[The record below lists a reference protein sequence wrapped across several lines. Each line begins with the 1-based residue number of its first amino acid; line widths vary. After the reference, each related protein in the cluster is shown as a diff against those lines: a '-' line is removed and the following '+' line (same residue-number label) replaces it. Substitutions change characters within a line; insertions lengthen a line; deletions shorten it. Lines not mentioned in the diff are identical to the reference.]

1 MKRSAI
7 IILLASVLLVFILLV
22 SGYVVRKRQKDI
34 IENAQK
40 EETLRTIHAA
50 QLISDFIEERLKILD
65 VVSAWMNPFWCVSP
79 KAFEE
84 DIEENVSRLLRQYPG
99 FDSIYFLNRE
109 NVIVWSIPESKS
121 MNGVSFSRDVRD
133 GTEYQK
139 LFKQAR
145 DQGSAKVAP
154 LLVTSFSP
162 KTGKLVKTVV
172 LLVMA
177 PVLRGGSYL
186 GMLLAILRADAIG
199 RRFFPVV
206 GSDKR
211 DYWVLLDDKGT
222 LLYANAHLPTS
233 LQDKICRLAY
243 GYSRGHLTK
252 ACVVNKII
260 SYRDRSGRE
269 KRFLLSCFPVSVA
282 SLRDW
287 HVVRIRSLSF
297 IETAMRDWLIQTR
310 VIAIVAIIIMVF
322 AAVFIIISLQK
333 SEEKLDLLN
342 RKYRDLLDSL
352 YAGAFSFDKT
362 GKIDYVN
369 RRACEILGYSPE
381 ELIGKD
387 RLFFAWQ
394 KEKEEIRKI
403 SQLRLEGKRGAETYR
418 AHMVHRSGKVIDVEI
433 YASPILDVDGNIQ
446 GVRVMFMDITQ
457 QIEMER
463 ELQNYTKHLEELVE
477 QRTRAFQ
484 ESEALYRSIFETSL
498 AIIYIQQDDKF
509 RIMNKAGMAFFGFES
524 EEEML
529 RASVWDTVPE
539 GERERRKKNAER
551 RVQGEDV
558 PSQYESLVINKDGEI
573 RVVTCN
579 FQRIHYQNEQA
590 ILAILLDVTDRKRLE
605 AEVTQAEKLKSMGQ
619 LATGVAHDFNNILSA
634 ILGRI
639 ELLERDPEDPE
650 KVLSYAAKIRHAI
663 DQGINTIKRIQ
674 DFTRVRQDRLT
685 SQLLPLHEILEDA
698 IEITRYAWK
707 DQAQKQGITIQV
719 EKELKDENLPLAS
732 ELREAF
738 MNIILNAVDA
748 MREGG
753 KLLIRTESIKMED
766 GKRGVRVIF
775 EDTGKGIPPDVIKH
789 IFKPFFSTKGS
800 EGSGMGLTIVQG
812 VVERLGG
819 RVEIVSEVGK
829 GTKVLIELPWQV
841 SSPSEDQHGRGEI
854 SSRVERGKGGAILVV
869 DDEPALPEIFKELL
883 IPQGFEVVTATSGE
897 EALHLFLE
905 DLQRFALVFTDLGM
919 PGMNGWELVRRIREV
934 EKEIPIVLMTG
945 WGLEISEEEVRKSGV
960 TEMLSKPVT
969 LNKINEIVARFLG
982 TSTKER

>member
-154 LLVTSFSP
+154 LLVTSFNP